1 MSVVGV
7 APCDVSA
14 PIPGVAF
21 EQLRLPEADMRVART
36 VAPRRLLTIL
46 DVAYVLAVGRTT
58 VYELIGAGRLETV
71 HIGRCVRIPVE
82 AVDQLVAGLRI
93 SANPSDTDRT
103 RP

>member
-7 APCDVSA
+7 APCGISA
-14 PIPGVAF
+14 PIPSVAF
-21 EQLRLPEADMRVART
+21 EQLRLPEADMPVARA

-58 VYELIGAGRLETV
+58 VYELIEAGRLETV

-82 AVDQLVAGLRI
+82 AVDQLVNAG
-93 SANPSDTDRT
+93 SG
-103 RP
+103 